1 MKITSFKNIIITILL
16 FTIINYSFTRKS
28 KVNSFSSEK
37 EFLQIKDSLLYK
49 KHNLYKLLYEQEEY
63 TKALEK
69 SLQLIQLGKDK
80 NDIEIQFSST
90 FLVAKIF
97 EKTKNYKK
105 AINYYKD
112 CLRLI
117 NDKKNIDYNFTN
129 NDEKLAKTL
138 LGIGSNYSYLN
149 DNANAE
155 KYYRE
160 IIAIN
165 ALNQNIESIKA
176 KAYVNL
182 SVILINSK
190 KLEEAKKNLKKAI
203 KIHENTNNK
212 PFQASALNNLASIYL
227 IEENYEEAKKIYFQ
241 GLELVNQTN
250 SINATKF
257 KEELFYNLAWTLY
270 LLKDYK
276 AYEYQEKAYD
286 LKDNLRDSE
295 VRKMIEKIHSKQI
308 IDLEKEK
315 NNLVKNQT
323 ELIKAKDDKTT
334 LLFGALSLLVIV
346 ISGGLVYNYKLR
358 KDNLQLKLSE
368 NSLKQQQSIEK
379 IKSDAQTKILNAT
392 IDGKESERKQI
403 AETLH
408 DNVSALLSSANMH
421 LSATKK
427 QFKGVTPLEIEKTQA
442 IILEASQKVRDLS
455 HNLVSSILLKF
466 GLEYA
471 LKDVAKKFSN
481 SELKFKVSA
490 LNINRYNQE
499 FEIKVFNIIQ
509 ELANNILKHS
519 KANYAQII
527 IKQEKNQLTVLV
539 NDDGVGFS
547 TSSSSFKNNGIGLNQ
562 IEARIEMMNGKF
574 TINSEDNKGT
584 KVSII
589 IPIQQQKPFQ
599 FSSVS

>member
-1 MKITSFKNIIITILL
+1 M
-16 FTIINYSFTRKS
+16 
-28 KVNSFSSEK
+28 
-37 EFLQIKDSLLYK
+37 
-49 KHNLYKLLYEQEEY
+49 
-63 TKALEK
+63 
-69 SLQLIQLGKDK
+69 QLIQIGKDK
-80 NDIEIQFSST
+80 NDIEIQFLST
-90 FLVAKIF
+90 FLVADIF
-97 EKTKNYKK
+97 VKTKNYKK

-117 NDKKNIDYNFTN
+117 NDKKNADYNFTS
-129 NDEKLAKTL
+129 NDEKYVNTL
-138 LGIGSNYSYLN
+138 LGIGSSYSYLKN
-149 DNANAE
+149 NANAE

-160 IIAIN
+160 IITIN
-165 ALNQNIESIKA
+165 TLNQNIESIKA